1 MQRSCDRYRL
11 NGWTSDCECSSE
23 LTHTHTK
30 APYFFLS
37 LCFPLQIGHSL
48 TSITTNPTF
57 IFFFLP
63 VGERPTNDRLA
74 TDEEVDG
81 FTGRH
86 LGRHTPPKQGDEK
99 DSSLLFGLRWCCAL
113 AQCTLRTSMRT
124 SSQGLLRASSERAWA
139 LARRKSTHN
148 TPTEERLSVTQSDK
162 SLANSNAE
170 RAGTGHGT
178 CVTER
183 REGPRGAWGCQMGH
197 LVASVRLLR

>member
-1 MQRSCDRYRL
+1 MQQRAH
-11 NGWTSDCECSSE
+11 
-23 LTHTHTK
+23 THTHQS
-30 APYFFLS
+30 S
-37 LCFPLQIGHSL
+37 LLLPLPLFSSSNWSL
-48 TSITTNPTF
+48 TDFNHHQPNIH
-57 IFFFLP
+57 FFFLP

-113 AQCTLRTSMRT
+113 AQCTLRTPMRT

-148 TPTEERLSVTQSDK
+148 THREERLSDS
-162 SLANSNAE
+162 E
-170 RAGTGHGT
+170 RQVAGKF
-178 CVTER
+178 
-183 REGPRGAWGCQMGH
+183 
-197 LVASVRLLR
+197 